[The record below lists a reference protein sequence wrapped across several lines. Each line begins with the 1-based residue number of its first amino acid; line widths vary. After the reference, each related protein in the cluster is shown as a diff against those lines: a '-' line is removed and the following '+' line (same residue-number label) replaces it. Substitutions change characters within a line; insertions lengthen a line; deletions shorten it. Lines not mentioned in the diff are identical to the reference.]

1 MKKLYSSSILVSA
14 CSISV
19 FFCSGSSFS
28 RKFLMNWLI
37 WLALVSVIRSM
48 CIVLS
53 SNFSQSSFIAIL
65 FSSKLNGTRDMIPS
79 FIVGKSSSGFEKTVI
94 IIECINLIFFV

>member
-37 WLALVSVIRSM
+37 WLALFRFIRSM

-53 SNFSQSSFIAIL
+53 SNFSQSSFMAIL
-65 FSSKLNGTRDMIPS
+65 FSSKLKGTSDTSPS
-79 FIVGKSSSGFEKTVI
+79 FMVGKSSSGFAKTVI
-94 IIECINLIFFV
+94 IIECINLILFG